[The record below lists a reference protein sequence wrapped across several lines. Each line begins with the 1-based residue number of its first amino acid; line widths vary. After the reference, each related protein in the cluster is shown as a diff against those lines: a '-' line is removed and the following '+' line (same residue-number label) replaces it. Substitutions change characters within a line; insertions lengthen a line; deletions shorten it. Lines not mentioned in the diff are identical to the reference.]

1 MTPPRT
7 FDYFEERDLINREQ
21 LEALLS
27 MLPDYCFQYVISLES
42 RGLATSTRLNYIK
55 DLTVFFEY
63 LAGSCNKMKNISLKD
78 LEGLKKIDFQ
88 EFLSRQASGRVS
100 YNNGKK
106 VISKSGI
113 KAQARK
119 LSSIKS
125 LYKYLFD
132 NDLIA
137 VNNSTKVESPKI
149 SKVDSSIKRLDTVE
163 KNEFLDAPDRGM
175 SNQHHD
181 QYLKN
186 TLERDR
192 AIISMFLATG
202 IRVSELVGLDLD
214 DVNLSKLYF
223 DVQRKGGNKER
234 LYMGEDLADILY
246 VWLIKRESM
255 GLPKSQQ
262 AFFISLQ
269 RNRMGVSAVE
279 KMISKYAQAVLGK
292 KLSPHKLRATYG
304 TELYKITGDIYK
316 VATALGHSS
325 VETTRQHYADFDEN
339 RKKEIAGQVRVGH

>member
-1 MTPPRT
+1 MTSPRN

-21 LEALLS
+21 LEALLL
-27 MLPDYCFQYVISLES
+27 MLPEYCSEYILSLES
-42 RGLATSTRLNYIK
+42 RGLATSTRLGYIK

-63 LAGSCNKMKNISLKD
+63 LAGSCNEMKKISLKD

-88 EFLSRQASGRVS
+88 EFLSKQALGRVS

-119 LSSIKS
+119 LS
-125 LYKYLFD
+125 
-132 NDLIA
+132 
-137 VNNSTKVESPKI
+137 VNNSTKVESPRI
-149 SKVDSSIKRLDTVE
+149 SSVDSSIKRLDTDE
-163 KNEFLDAPDRGM
+163 KNKFLDAPDRGM
-175 SNQHHD
+175 SNTHHD

-202 IRVSELVGLDLD
+202 IRVSELVGLDID
-214 DVNLSKLYF
+214 DVNLNKLYF
-223 DVQRKGGNKER
+223 DVQRKGGKKER
-234 LYMGEDLADILY
+234 LYMGQDLADILY
-246 VWLIKRESM
+246 AWLFKRESM
-255 GLPKSQQ
+255 GIPKSQQ

-269 RNRMGVSAVE
+269 KNRMGVSAVE
-279 KMISKYAQAVLGK
+279 KMISKYAQAVFGK
-292 KLSPHKLRATYG
+292 KLSPHRLRATYG
-304 TELYKITGDIYK
+304 TELYKITKDIYK

-325 VETTRQHYADFDEN
+325 VETTRKHYADFDEN
-339 RKKEIAGQVRVGH
+339 QKKEIAGQVKVGH

>member
-1 MTPPRT
+1 MTQPRN

-21 LEALLS
+21 LDALLY
-27 MLPDYCFQYVISLES
+27 MLPEYCSEYILSLES
-42 RGLATSTRLNYIK
+42 RGLATSTRLGYIK

-63 LAGSCNKMKNISLKD
+63 LAGSCNEMKKISLKD

-88 EFLSRQASGRVS
+88 EFLSKQASGRVS
-100 YNNGKK
+100 YSNGKK
-106 VISKSGI
+106 IISKSGL

-119 LSSIKS
+119 LSAVKS
-125 LYKYLFD
+125 LYKFLFD
-132 NDLIA
+132 NDMIG

-149 SKVDSSIKRLDTVE
+149 SSIDSSIKRLDTDE
-163 KNEFLDAPDRGM
+163 KNEFLDAPDRGVA
-175 SNQHHD
+175 NQHHD

-202 IRVSELVGLDLD
+202 IRVSELVGLDLE
-214 DVNLSKLYF
+214 DVNLNKLCF
-223 DVQRKGGNKER
+223 DVQRKGGKKER
-234 LYMGEDLADILY
+234 LYMGQDLADILY
-246 VWLIKRESM
+246 AWLFKREAM

-292 KLSPHKLRATYG
+292 KLSPHRLRATYG
-304 TELYKITGDIYK
+304 TELYKITKDIYK

-325 VETTRQHYADFDEN
+325 VETTRKHYADFDEN
-339 RKKEIAGQVRVGH
+339 QKKEIAGQVRVGH

>member
-1 MTPPRT
+1 MTAPRN

-21 LEALLS
+21 LEDLLY
-27 MLPDYCFQYVISLES
+27 MLPDYCSQYVISLES
-42 RGLATSTRLNYIK
+42 RGLATSTRLGYIK

-63 LAGSCNKMKNISLKD
+63 LAGSCNQMKNISLKD

-88 EFLSRQASGRVS
+88 EFLSKQASGRVS
-100 YNNGKK
+100 YSNGKK
-106 VISKSGI
+106 VISKSGL
-113 KAQARK
+113 KTQARK
-119 LSSIKS
+119 LSSVKS

-132 NDLIA
+132 NDLIS

-149 SKVDSSIKRLDTVE
+149 SKIDNTIKRLDTNE
-163 KNEFLDAPDRGM
+163 KNEFLDAPDKGM

-186 TLERDR
+186 TTDRDR

-202 IRVSELVGLDLD
+202 IRVSELVGLDID
-214 DVNLSKLYF
+214 DVNLDKKYF

-234 LYMGEDLADILY
+234 LYMGQDLADILY
-246 VWLIKRESM
+246 VWLFKREAM
-255 GLPKSQQ
+255 GLPRTQQ

-279 KMISKYAQAVLGK
+279 KMISKYAQAILGK

-325 VETTRQHYADFDEN
+325 VETTRQHYADFDEK
-339 RKKEIAGQVRVGH
+339 RKKEIAGQVKVGH